1 MAHCA
6 DGKTEAHAGEGAC
19 GAEDERKEHRGAP
32 EILEHFLAVLPK
44 PSTHHTE
51 IIPLIRDSALG
62 QVVPRPVERFR
73 RGEPGSLPSPPA
85 GEQQM
90 QDLSPGPG
98 PPPHGPRGPG
108 TKRALSSRDRISLV
122 PTTGASHWAHPCFGP
137 S

>member
-44 PSTHHTE
+44 PSTHHAE

-62 QVVPRPVERFR
+62 QVVSDRWNVS
-73 RGEPGSLPSPPA
+73 GEESRDPCQVLQLG
-85 GEQQM
+85 
-90 QDLSPGPG
+90 
-98 PPPHGPRGPG
+98 
-108 TKRALSSRDRISLV
+108 SSRCGI
-122 PTTGASHWAHPCFGP
+122 
-137 S
+137 